1 MATIGKKVGVAKIFG
16 FKFKGLIA
24 WFLWRSFYLSKLPML
39 KKKLRVLGDW
49 SMELVFHS
57 DISMIKGYIEESH
70 DKDIKENKKNN
81 NNNNDNIINDNKRK
95 IEYDKTEI
103 KT

>member
-1 MATIGKKVGVAKIFG
+1 MATIGKRVGVAKIFG

-49 SMELVFHS
+49 SMNLVFHS
-57 DISMIKGYIEESH
+57 DIL
-70 DKDIKENKKNN
+70 
-81 NNNNDNIINDNKRK
+81 
-95 IEYDKTEI
+95 
-103 KT
+103 